1 LRRGKKRA
9 IVALGHALLIIV
21 YHVLKRQTT
30 HVELG
35 ADLLD
40 RLDPDRLN
48 RHLVKRLGKLGR

>member
-30 HVELG
+30 MSSWGPTAWTASTPIV
-35 ADLLD
+35 
-40 RLDPDRLN
+40 
-48 RHLVKRLGKLGR
+48 

>member
-21 YHVLKRQTT
+21 YHVQKRQTT

-40 RLDPDRLN
+40 RLDPDRLT